1 MRHLV
6 IILLMALSVSLYA
19 NNDNE
24 EFRAI
29 WVVTWDHISSSL
41 SAEQNKANVRK
52 IMDEIKSANM
62 NAVLWQVRQSGTAYY
77 NSSYEPWGYYAGYSY
92 PGYDPLAYAI
102 QEAHKRGLELH
113 AWFNTFQVSST
124 HSGTIADKHPEWIC
138 TNQDDQYMTSH
149 RSDSPG
155 LQEVRDYT
163 LKVAMEIV
171 NNYDIDGL
179 HLDYIRWNEYDE
191 DDMINPPSITSQESE
206 LDGQFSEEKIQSL
219 TKTAGSKR
227 YYFDKKHK
235 YAEGVPSG
243 FSTWAD
249 WRRDG
254 VTQFVHAL
262 HDSIQKVKPWV
273 RLSPA
278 ALGKYKAGGS
288 SGWNGYYVVFQDA
301 AKWFNEGYVDQLTPM
316 HYHWLNGNDMKD
328 ELTSDWLPN
337 ISEGISAG
345 RLYSNGPGS
354 YLLDEYNVWNN
365 HVDIVN
371 KVRTLNWVDGFQ
383 FFSYSSWEGHKYW
396 VPASEKFFLHKTK
409 IRGGGFISK
418 EIPNAPAIALVKTD
432 SLHYRIDVT
441 PPAGLDSSM
450 WFAVYRSEDDTAD
463 TDSDEILDI
472 HFTDTGYSI
481 NQSFSGQQDFNGKYT
496 YFATTFNRYWN
507 ESVPSELQQTD
518 DIPSAAPIVTATYP
532 TAGDLLSI
540 NDHVQF
546 TFSKTI
552 NTDSAEQAFSFDPAV
567 DFTLSWSGGNTK
579 VTLTPSANLSMD
591 TEYTVTISSDL
602 QDVNGRAI
610 DGNGDGTEGDAY
622 VFTFRTKPK
631 DDVPP
636 EIVWTTPDYHNWN
649 AKLDVA
655 DLVNAGFNEV
665 LEDSTVNENNIS
677 FYRSSQKIASKVLH
691 KTINDMSIVSVQPV
705 EELKPSIDYT
715 VQFGNAVSDTAGNP
729 MGVNFVVNF
738 RSKQEHYVEEKM
750 FENFW
755 LPAGW
760 WQPSGSGSTVG
771 TVSSQTDWGYSTAY
785 YLPAEENQHKAAR
798 LRYAW
803 DPDAIGGYLLR
814 EYLPSSDSKNV
825 PFDSSYVLQVYLY
838 GDGSGNAFRFCV
850 DENDGS
856 SWVQTEVSNWIT
868 IDWQGWKLLEW
879 NFMDPDEVGSWLGT
893 DEQCT
898 GPTYRIDS
906 FQFTHDSTGAMSG
919 TVYLDNLRLVKKSSE
934 PVGIA
939 DADGNL
945 PSTFT
950 VGQNYP
956 NPFNPVTTIPFYLP
970 TGSRVSVTIYNVLG
984 QKIVLVDN
992 QLFAAGQHALQ
1003 FNAGQLSSGVYWY
1016 EVQAGK
1022 QRIRKKMTL
1031 LK

>member
-1 MRHLV
+1 MRR
-6 IILLMALSVSLYA
+6 IISILLLAFSVSLFA
-19 NNDNE
+19 NNKNE

-41 SAEQNKANVRK
+41 STEQNKANVRK

-77 NSSYEPWGYYAGYSY
+77 NSSYEPWGYYAGYSD

-124 HSGTIADKHPEWIC
+124 HSGTVADLHPEWIC

-163 LKVAMEIV
+163 LNVAMEIV

-191 DDMINPPSITSQESE
+191 DDMINPPSIERQESA
-206 LDGQFSEEKIQSL
+206 LDGQFSQKKIMSL
-219 TKTAGSKR
+219 GKTAGSKR
-227 YYFDKKHK
+227 YIFDKKHK
-235 YAEGVPSG
+235 YANGVPAGYTS
-243 FSTWAD
+243 WDD

-254 VTQFVHAL
+254 VTKFVHAL

-278 ALGKYKAGGS
+278 ALGKYKAGGT
-288 SGWNGYYVVFQDA
+288 SGWNGYYIVFQDA

-337 ISEGISAG
+337 IGAGISAG

-354 YLLDEYNVWNN
+354 YLLDDYGVWNN
-365 HVDIVN
+365 HEDIVA
-371 KVRTLNWVDGFQ
+371 KVRTLDWVDGFQ

-396 VPASEKFFLHKTK
+396 VPASEKFFLQKTK
-409 IRGGGFISK
+409 IRGGGFISTQV
-418 EIPNAPAIALVKTD
+418 PDAPGLTLIKTD
-432 SLHYRIDVT
+432 SLTYQLEVT

-450 WFAVYRSEDDTAD
+450 WFAVYRSEDDQLN

-472 HFTDTGYSI
+472 HFTDAAYSL
-481 NQSFSGQQDFNGKYT
+481 NQSFSGEQDFNGQYT
-496 YFATTFNRYWN
+496 YFATAFNRYWN
-507 ESVPSELQQTD
+507 ESLPSESHSTD
-518 DIPSAAPIVTATYP
+518 SIPSAAPMVTDTYP
-532 TAGDLLSI
+532 AAGVLLSI
-540 NDHVQF
+540 NDHIKL

-552 NTDSAEQAFSFDPAV
+552 DTEAAAGAFSFDPAF
-567 DFTLSWSGGNTK
+567 DFAIAWSNKSKT
-579 VTLTPSANLSMD
+579 VTLTPVSNLAMD
-591 TEYTVTISSDL
+591 TEYTLTVSTDL
-602 QDVNGRAI
+602 KDVNGRAI

-622 VFTFRTKPK
+622 EFTFRTKAK

-636 EIVWTTPDYHNWN
+636 EIVWTNPDYHDWN

-655 DLVNAGFNEV
+655 DLVSARFNEV
-665 LEDSTVNENNIS
+665 LEDSTVNEENIS
-677 FYRSSQKIASKVLH
+677 FYRSSNKIPSKVFH
-691 KTINDMSIVSVQPV
+691 KTMDDVSIVSVQPV

-715 VQFGNAVSDTAGNP
+715 VQFGNAVADTAGNP
-729 MGVNFVVNF
+729 MGVNFVVSF
-738 RSKQEHYVEEKM
+738 RTKQDHYTEETM
-750 FENFW
+750 IEDFW

-760 WQPSGSGSTVG
+760 WQPNGSGSTTG
-771 TVSSQTDWGYSTAY
+771 IIESQTSWGYTTGY
-785 YLPAEENQHKAAR
+785 YLPAEDSKHKAAR
-798 LRYAW
+798 LSYSW

-814 EYLPSSDSKNV
+814 EYFPPNDSKNV
-825 PFDSSYVLQVYLY
+825 EFDSSYVLQVYLY
-838 GDGSGNAFRFCV
+838 GDGSGNSFRFCV

-879 NFMDPDEVGSWLGT
+879 DFMNPDEVGSWLGT

-919 TVYLDNLRLVKKSSE
+919 KVYLDNLRLVKKSSE

-939 DADGNL
+939 NANGNV
-945 PSTFT
+945 PTQFT

-970 TGSRVSVTIYNVLG
+970 HRSKISVTLYNVLG
-984 QKIVLVDN
+984 EKTELVKN
-992 QLFAAGQHALQ
+992 QLFAAGRHALR
-1003 FNAGQLSSGVYWY
+1003 FDGSHLASGVYVY
-1016 EVQAGK
+1016 EVAAGK
-1022 QRIRKKMTL
+1022 QRIRRKMTL